1 MQFIVTGHD
10 GTDAN
15 ALSRRMAAREAHMAR
30 CKAGHDAGHL
40 LYAVAMLNDA
50 GNMCGSI
57 LVVDFENRA
66 ALDAWLADEPY
77 VTGKVWEKVD
87 IRAGKVP
94 PLFGAG

>member
-1 MQFIVTGHD
+1 MQFIVTGRD

-30 CKAGHDAGHL
+30 CKAAHEAGNL

-57 LVVDFENRA
+57 LVVDFPDRA
-66 ALDAWLADEPY
+66 ALDAWLAEEPY
-77 VTGKVWEKVD
+77 VTGNVWESVD
-87 IRAGKVP
+87 VREGKVP
-94 PLFGAG
+94 PLFQQV